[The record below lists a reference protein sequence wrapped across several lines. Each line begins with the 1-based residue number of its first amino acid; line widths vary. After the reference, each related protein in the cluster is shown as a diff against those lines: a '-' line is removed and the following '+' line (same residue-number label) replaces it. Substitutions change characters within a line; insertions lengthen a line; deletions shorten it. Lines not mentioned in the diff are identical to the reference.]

1 MSTMRSVVLK
11 VQNLIVAFM
20 ILGALFVSCGDE
32 DKIDTS
38 LPKLLNIVG
47 EVKDQAGVIHYDQS
61 YQVWY
66 ILVDDNGDSD
76 ASIQRFDILCYIDS
90 AYKEEGL
97 PVLFSGE
104 ILQWIDK
111 AEGDPLN
118 SGNLVI
124 TISNIRNNRNK
135 QKHLL

>member
-1 MSTMRSVVLK
+1 MRSVVLK

-90 AYKEEGL
+90 A
-97 PVLFSGE
+97 
-104 ILQWIDK
+104 
-111 AEGDPLN
+111 
-118 SGNLVI
+118 
-124 TISNIRNNRNK
+124 
-135 QKHLL
+135 